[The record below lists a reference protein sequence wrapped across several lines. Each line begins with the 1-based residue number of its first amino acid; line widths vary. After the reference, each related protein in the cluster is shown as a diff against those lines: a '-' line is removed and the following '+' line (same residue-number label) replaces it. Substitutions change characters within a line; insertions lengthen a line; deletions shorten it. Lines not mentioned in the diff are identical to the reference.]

1 MQSTNSK
8 IVDDLKEKRAA
19 ITAIEEA
26 ITLNKTQG
34 KELGES
40 FRLAVKQFNRLVAA
54 YPAEASLAEVK
65 AIAKPAKGDAA
76 APAAEAPAAQ

>member
-1 MQSTNSK
+1 MQTTNSK
-8 IVDDLKEKRAA
+8 IVDDLKQKRTE

-26 ITLNKTQG
+26 IVLHKTEG
-34 KELGES
+34 RELGEKL
-40 FRLAVKQFNRLVAA
+40 RLAVKQFNRLVTA

-65 AIAKPAKGDAA
+65 AIVKPAKSDAA